1 MSTQMQTCSV
11 CGGQVAVGS
20 RFCQH
25 CGHTMAQEEDLSARV
40 QGFTPP
46 QGSPTTNVASQ
57 YDPNNPPYT
66 PQPNTASLQPG
77 QYGEAPRQPQQ
88 SQPQYSPP
96 TQGYAPPPSLYGEQL
111 PSYQQTAMQPAN
123 QGYGP
128 PQSYSNA
135 PLNPAPGYG
144 SYGAGQYAA
153 QPQRDSTLA
162 LLLELI
168 GYAGVLGIGHIYAGR
183 TSRGVGLM
191 IGWIFYGVIILLL
204 FFTLIGS
211 PIACLML
218 ILWPIVPILSGL
230 WIKNDLDK
238 ERAAYAPRY

>member
-11 CGGQVAVGS
+11 CGGQVPVGS
-20 RFCQH
+20 RFCQN
-25 CGHTMAQEEDLSARV
+25 CGHSMPQAEDASARV

-46 QGSPTTNVASQ
+46 QGSPTINVDSQ
-57 YDPNNPPYT
+57 YTPSNAPYA
-66 PQPNTASLQPG
+66 PQPNTTSLPPG
-77 QYGEAPRQPQQ
+77 QYAEAPRQPQQ
-88 SQPQYSPP
+88 PQYGPP
-96 TQGYAPPPSLYGEQL
+96 TQGYAPPPPSLYGQQP
-111 PSYQQTAMQPAN
+111 PSYQQTAMQPAS
-123 QGYGP
+123 QGYAPP
-128 PQSYSNA
+128 PQGYSEV
-135 PLNPAPGYG
+135 PLNAAPAY
-144 SYGAGQYAA
+144 GQYAA

-191 IGWIFYGVIILLL
+191 VGWLLYGVIVFFL
-204 FFTLIGS
+204 FITIIGS

-218 ILWPIVPILSGL
+218 LVTPIVPILSGL